1 MSLFPSLHLL
11 LLIVMTAS
19 HTETEKCEDIQN
31 TCLVISC
38 NSPGINGLPG
48 KDGHDGAKGE
58 KGEPGQ
64 GLIGLQGLPGMVGPQ
79 GSPGIPGLPGLK
91 GQKGDS
97 GIDPGNS
104 LANLRSELDNIK
116 KWLIF
121 AQGKQVGKKLYLT
134 NGKKMSFNGVKA
146 LCAQF
151 QASVATPTNSRENQA
166 IQELAGTEAF
176 LGITDE
182 YTEGQFVDLT
192 GKRVR
197 YQNWNDGEPNN
208 ADSAEHCVEI
218 LKDGKWN
225 DIFCSSQ
232 ILAVCEFPA

>member
-19 HTETEKCEDIQN
+19 HTETENCEDIQN

-38 NSPGINGLPG
+38 DSPGINGLPG

-79 GSPGIPGLPGLK
+79 GSPGIPGLVQALWV
-91 GQKGDS
+91 Q
-97 GIDPGNS
+97 
-104 LANLRSELDNIK
+104 
-116 KWLIF
+116 WLIF

-232 ILAVCEFPA
+232 LLAVCEFPA

>member
-19 HTETEKCEDIQN
+19 HTETENCEDIQN

-79 GSPGIPGLPGLK
+79 GSPGIPGLVQALWV
-91 GQKGDS
+91 Q
-97 GIDPGNS
+97 
-104 LANLRSELDNIK
+104 
-116 KWLIF
+116 WLIF

-232 ILAVCEFPA
+232 LLAVCEFPA